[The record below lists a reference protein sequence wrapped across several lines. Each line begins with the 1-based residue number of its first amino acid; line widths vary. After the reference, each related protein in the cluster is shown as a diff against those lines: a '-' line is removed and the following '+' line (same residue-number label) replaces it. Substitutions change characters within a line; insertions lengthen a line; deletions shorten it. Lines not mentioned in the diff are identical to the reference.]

1 MPADNKLEL
10 VVEVDVN
17 RANASIKSVN
27 AGLTS
32 MEATAAKAARGA
44 SSGIDG
50 LTVSVAKGAAAAGVL
65 ASAFERVVGWVK
77 TQIEETSRL
86 AARNETL
93 AVVNAQLARANGYN
107 EGSIERLV
115 GRIKDLGIT
124 TQASRDIVNK
134 MIAAQLDLSKATDLA
149 RLAQDAAVVAGQDSS
164 AALQGIMSGITTQQ
178 IEVLRTY
185 GINIQFER
193 AFTEARRRLGRD
205 MTEIERRN
213 TALNVVLAEGPKIAG
228 AYEASLGTVGKQMGS
243 LNRYIEEAKA
253 AIGAEF
259 LPEMRRMIEGLTD
272 LAKWVG
278 RNSDALGLFA
288 KAIAAAAIGAAVAQ
302 FIGWIAGAKRAVDAL
317 TLAMTRN
324 QFTAIAVG
332 AAVAGTAIYEM
343 NQRTLEAN
351 EEFVAM
357 QRAADDLKRINEAIN
372 AGKSIEDLKK
382 MGFSLE
388 QVRAAMFGGKQ
399 GAKEFFDAFDNDQFR
414 QRMKDLNQAGV
425 DAEEARR
432 RRAQAE
438 ALAKDIAKHQIQA
451 ERESAQAV
459 TDARR
464 ANLTGFAREMAQMG
478 DQANKWATFTDDKG
492 VERQAG
498 LTRRAW
504 QNVLEELSLRWTAFR
519 EKFQR
524 DTRAQLAEHVEAEQ
538 EAAQRRLAIEAGIV
552 QKRLE
557 YNEEIARRNLDH
569 LDRTLGI
576 EEQRATLARDA
587 RLRALEAV
595 DAQTLEQKAAVEAQ
609 RAQIEIDHIERVHG
623 IRMRMFELETSTML
637 IEEEASM
644 TRLGYRADEIRSR
657 IAELTAL
664 RDEIKRAN
672 QDETSAAIDAARQSA
687 ANRTA
692 EMIRDH
698 NRGIFDSFKRQA
710 EGVFDALLTKSH
722 SIWSSIGN
730 SLKTALLTAI
740 KDVVTSRV
748 AAMLMQM
755 FTGTPVSLRP
765 ATSGGAGMLAGLGS
779 LLGIGA
785 APVFGGSAGAAGTP
799 PFLPASVSALNPAA
813 QASAGALASRGVGGL
828 AGLKDFLGF
837 GGGVQYAPGAA
848 TTWQA
853 ASMSQKLS
861 ALGRSNAALLG
872 GGILAM
878 DGLRRGGWTGLAET
892 TAGGAL
898 IGFKYGG
905 PLGAAIGAAAGAAAG
920 FVRLFM
926 KGSEQKAIDKIRDI
940 YKVTVDKGFARS
952 VVAMAKSSFGGNLE
966 AAVRSA
972 QVRDMVFEYAMA
984 TGQNAGLADSKP
996 RGVWMTQQGGMLS
1009 QSGFTMNGQQFGYA
1023 SSLPGLGG
1031 LRTPQ
1036 QQPQQQVIH
1045 VTIQADGESTE
1056 RFLEGKTVKF
1066 VRNNEGAVTSSFN
1079 AGISKSLGRTAALT
1093 ALSDPMAVKI

>member
-27 AGLTS
+27 AGLSS
-32 MEATAAKAARGA
+32 MEATAVRAARGA

-77 TQIEETSRL
+77 TQVEETSRL

-115 GRIKDLGIT
+115 TRIKDLGIT

-243 LNRYIEEAKA
+243 LSRYVEEAKA

-272 LAKWVG
+272 LAKWVN

-324 QFTAIAVG
+324 PFTAIAVG

-382 MGFSLE
+382 MGYTLE

-399 GAKEFFDAFDNDQFR
+399 GAKAFFDAFDNDQFR
-414 QRMKDLNQAGV
+414 QRMRDLNQAGV

-432 RRAQAE
+432 RKAEAE

-478 DQANKWATFTDDKG
+478 DQTKKWDTFTDDKG
-492 VERQAG
+492 VEHQAG

-504 QNVLEELSLRWTAFR
+504 QNVIEELSVRWAAFR

-524 DTRAQLAEHVEAEQ
+524 DTRAQLAEHVDADR
-538 EAAQRRLAIEAGIV
+538 EAAQRRLAIEASVV

-557 YNEEIARRNLDH
+557 FNEEIARRNLDH
-569 LDRTLGI
+569 LDRTMGI

-587 RLRALEAV
+587 RLRSLEAV

-623 IRMRMFELETSTML
+623 IRMRMFELETSTLL
-637 IEEEASM
+637 IEEEAAM
-644 TRLGYRADEIRSR
+644 VRLGYRADEIRAR
-657 IAELTAL
+657 IAELTAQ

-672 QDETSAAIDAARQSA
+672 QNETSAAIDAARQNA

-698 NRGIFDSFKRQA
+698 NRGIFDTFKRQA
-710 EGVFDALLTKSH
+710 EGVFDALLSKSQ
-722 SIWSSIGN
+722 SIWSAIGN

-755 FTGTPVSLRP
+755 FTGTSVSMRQ
-765 ATSGGAGMLAGLGS
+765 AASGSTGILGS
-779 LLGIGA
+779 LGGLVGIGA
-785 APVFGGSAGAAGTP
+785 SPVFAAAGGGS
-799 PFLPASVSALNPAA
+799 LPASVSMLNPVSRMG
-813 QASAGALASRGVGGL
+813 SAGL
-828 AGLKDFLGF
+828 AGGMSGATI
-837 GGGVQYAPGAA
+837 GG
-848 TTWQA
+848 
-853 ASMSQKLS
+853 LS
-861 ALGRSNAALLG
+861 AAGLGSMVAG
-872 GGILAM
+872 
-878 DGLRRGGWTGLAET
+878 
-892 TAGGAL
+892 GGAL
-898 IGFKYGG
+898 GVLGAFRAGQSSNNILKYSSPAIGAVAGMTTMGG
-905 PLGAAIGAAAGAAAG
+905 LMAMFPALVAAGPWGMIAAAGIGAAIGLMGMFRKTA
-920 FVRLFM
+920 
-926 KGSEQKAIDKIRDI
+926 EQKAIDKIRDI
-940 YKVTVDKGFARS
+940 YKVTVDKSFARS
-952 VVAMAKSSFGGNLE
+952 VIEMAKSSFGGNLE
-966 AAVRSA
+966 AAIRSA
-972 QVRDMVFEYAMA
+972 QVRDMVIEYGIA
-984 TGQNAGLADSKP
+984 TGQNAGMLDNKP
-996 RGVWMTQQGGMLS
+996 RGVWMTQQGGTLY
-1009 QSGFTMNGQQFGYA
+1009 QSGFAMNGQQYGYSA
-1023 SSLPGLGG
+1023 SLPSLGN

-1036 QQPQQQVIH
+1036 QQPQQVVY

-1066 VRNNEGAVTSSFN
+1066 VKNNEGAVTTSFN
-1079 AGISKSLGRTAALT
+1079 SGMSKSLGRAAAATAIN
-1093 ALSDPMAVKI
+1093 DPLAVKI